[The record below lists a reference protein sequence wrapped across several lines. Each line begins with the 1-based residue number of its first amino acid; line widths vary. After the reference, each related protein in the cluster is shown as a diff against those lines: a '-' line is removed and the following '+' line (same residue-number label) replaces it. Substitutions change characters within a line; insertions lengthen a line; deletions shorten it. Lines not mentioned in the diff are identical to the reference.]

1 MSHQT
6 EIIIERIN
14 QSSYDKAKKEYQIK
28 VRDKS
33 LRNVFLVA
41 NKKTMTYFVAFFS
54 EEYIKSYSSFE
65 IIN

>member
-1 MSHQT
+1 MNQQT
-6 EIIIERIN
+6 EISIERIN

-33 LRNVFLVA
+33 LRNVYLVA

>member
-1 MSHQT
+1 MNQQT
-6 EIIIERIN
+6 EINIERIN

-28 VRDKS
+28 ARDNS
-33 LRNVFLVA
+33 FRNVFLVA

-65 IIN
+65 IIH

>member
-1 MSHQT
+1 MNQQT
-6 EIIIERIN
+6 EINIERIN

-28 VRDKS
+28 VRDK
-33 LRNVFLVA
+33 NFCNIFLVA

-54 EEYIKSYSSFE
+54 KEYIESYPSFE